1 MLVNVPLTT
10 PEEAQAFLATMRD
23 KSKGSQTVI
32 PKPPAD
38 LSGAG
43 VDAWYMQQ
51 KQRELD
57 LRKRRQEAESL
68 LRGYRATYD
77 GMTMPGGNHR
87 DDELLS
93 PSGGRYM
100 FTSPNT
106 RAMMRETIEDP
117 DSDVYEQRQRAIGK
131 LNIIEHGHH
140 AEQQQ
145 QQFGSHVK
153 SKHGTT
159 TDVRDDDSCAKA
171 PRMKETMNSA
181 QKQAV
186 PTPAKHMVPDETEWR
201 DFIMPGMYCYSVELF
216 RSIILLRM
224 LAAVQNQ
231 NSESAPLSFYCR
243 RKVYCGKRSVSYLCF
258 LCMSRFS

>member
-1 MLVNVPLTT
+1 VNVPLTT

-23 KSKGSQTVI
+23 KSKTLQTAS

-57 LRKRRQEAESL
+57 MRKRRQEAESI

-77 GMTMPGGNHR
+77 GMATPGGNHR
-87 DDELLS
+87 DNNNEFLS

-100 FTSPNT
+100 SVSPGI

-117 DSDVYEQRQRAIGK
+117 DSDVYEQRQRATGR
-131 LNIIEHGHH
+131 LTIIEHT
-140 AEQQQ
+140 EQQQ
-145 QQFGSHVK
+145 QQPQQQHLLGSHFK
-153 SKHGTT
+153 SKLGTN
-159 TDVRDDDSCAKA
+159 TDVRDDSCAKT
-171 PRMKETMNSA
+171 PGRRETMNSA

-201 DFIMPGMYCYSVELF
+201 DFIVPGTYCYNIYGTTV
-216 RSIILLRM
+216 
-224 LAAVQNQ
+224 
-231 NSESAPLSFYCR
+231 CR
-243 RKVYCGKRSVSYLCF
+243 N
-258 LCMSRFS
+258 